1 MAEKHG
7 TGPRVAGRDPGPRVA
22 IAQPATPPTLVHL
35 GNDRV
40 LVEAREVDIAQID
53 ADPDQPRKAMDPA
66 RLGELARSIADYGLL
81 QPLVVR
87 QAGMGRD
94 GDMRYVVVA
103 GGRRHAA
110 IRLAIAAATDEDA
123 RRRLARVPV
132 VVSETPAAE
141 RRVIQLIENLQR
153 EDLSPVE
160 EARALKEILQLEG
173 LTMGALATRIHR
185 SQGYIDER
193 LRLIRH
199 EEIEQAVEAGLL
211 TKSAGAAVAS
221 LAGAE
226 ARAAWLERARAGETI
241 RPREIYASKPGRQQ
255 RPMAATAPTGNP
267 AGAAGGTPS
276 DGRPRHM
283 PGTAPAAQ
291 DVSSP
296 QPGDTRTDP
305 ARDEPATRDAEAA
318 TPHTPGSASPD
329 DLRRAWRDGDGVARR
344 ALLEQLLGDAAP
356 VARQV
361 ARRLL
366 EAGALLGI
374 SSEALLDALDR
385 P

>member
-7 TGPRVAGRDPGPRVA
+7 TGPRVAGRDSGPRVA
-22 IAQPATPPTLVHL
+22 VAQPATPPTLVHL

-40 LVEAREVDIAQID
+40 LAEAREVDIAQID

-66 RLGELARSIADYGLL
+66 RLGELARSIVAYGLL

-87 QAGMGRD
+87 QAGMARD

-110 IRLAIAAATDEDA
+110 IHLAIAEATDEGT

-132 VVSETPAAE
+132 VLSETPAAE

-173 LTMGALATRIHR
+173 LTVAALAARIHR

-199 EEIEQAVEAGLL
+199 EEIEQAVETGLL
-211 TKSAGAAVAS
+211 TKSAAAAVAS
-221 LAGAE
+221 VAGAD
-226 ARAAWLERARAGETI
+226 ARAVWLERARAGETI
-241 RPREIYASKPGRQQ
+241 RPREIYASKPGRLQ
-255 RPMAATAPTGNP
+255 RPVPGAVPLP
-267 AGAAGGTPS
+267 RVAGAAQAEGNAALVSAGKSPP
-276 DGRPRHM
+276 RPGEHQ
-283 PGTAPAAQ
+283 PAA
-291 DVSSP
+291 D
-296 QPGDTRTDP
+296 DTG
-305 ARDEPATRDAEAA
+305 AVIPATL
-318 TPHTPGSASPD
+318 SNASPD
-329 DLRRAWRDGDGVARR
+329 ELRLAWRDGDSAARQ
-344 ALLEQLLGDAAP
+344 ALLEQVLGAASP
-356 VARQV
+356 GARQA
-361 ARRLL
+361 ARKLL
-366 EAGALLGI
+366 EVGSVLGLTC
-374 SSEALLDALDR
+374 EGLLDALDR